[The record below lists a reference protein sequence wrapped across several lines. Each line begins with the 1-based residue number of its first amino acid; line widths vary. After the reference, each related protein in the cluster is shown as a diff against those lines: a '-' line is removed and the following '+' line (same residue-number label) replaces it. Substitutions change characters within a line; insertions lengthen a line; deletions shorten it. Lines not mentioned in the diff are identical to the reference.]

1 VSIRFHLWLILIAA
15 CCTFSLGQSGVR
27 DYRRAHERQIL
38 DEFTRLLAIPNIASD
53 KENIRRNAELIREM
67 MQRRGSNGKSPAP
80 RIRSFFTRT
89 TTANPS
95 IRKRGPRHPR
105 FSQPGARRRWN
116 LAGKL

>member
-1 VSIRFHLWLILIAA
+1 MCCAKDICRMRASPSGTAELRFQPQMYTDIHRSTNAERGRCLSLLSVSIRFHLWLILIAA

-67 MQRRGSNGKSPAP
+67 M
-80 RIRSFFTRT
+80 
-89 TTANPS
+89 
-95 IRKRGPRHPR
+95 
-105 FSQPGARRRWN
+105 
-116 LAGKL
+116 